1 MIDFT
6 LSWYFPVRNET
17 NSGRKK
23 RSAILEQNSRWSC
36 RRFHVWKRSRRYL
49 ADNRPSGVKLFEGI
63 QSLAS
68 FLPAKKSSRLNLAA
82 ERTDGSGRAIWKLDW
97 LKRRLTLVKR
107 AHLPPFCSFKFNQR
121 RNSID
126 QGSRLESLGS
136 EQMGGII
143 DEINGISIR
152 NDIDL
157 VSRIWWSKW

>member
-17 NSGRKK
+17 NSDRKK

-107 AHLPPFCSFKFNQR
+107 AHLSPFCSFKFNQR
-121 RNSID
+121 SNSID
-126 QGSRLESLGS
+126 QGSRPWDRNRWEGLSMKLTGYRFET
-136 EQMGGII
+136 
-143 DEINGISIR
+143 ISILYR
-152 NDIDL
+152 VFGD
-157 VSRIWWSKW
+157 